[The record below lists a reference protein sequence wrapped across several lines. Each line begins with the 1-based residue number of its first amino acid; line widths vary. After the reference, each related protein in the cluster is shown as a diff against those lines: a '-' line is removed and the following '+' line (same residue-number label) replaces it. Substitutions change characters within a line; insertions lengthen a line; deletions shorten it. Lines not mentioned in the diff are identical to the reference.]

1 MYQAKQGIV
10 SAVRVDCQAID
21 GLLAEGLLEGAK
33 LDPDG
38 FAAVCAQL
46 AGDRS
51 EELLDLLI

>member
-1 MYQAKQGIV
+1 MKG
-10 SAVRVDCQAID
+10 
-21 GLLAEGLLEGAK
+21 AEISEVKAEGAK